1 MPRPA
6 SHTLIMSTSSS
17 KLILWKIHSRR
28 ISSATVQHG
37 STIAQDLPL
46 HCEYDV
52 RSVSEHFN
60 GIDIAGGV
68 GMTMISSNHR
78 AIFTACTK
86 ALRSRGIYRVGFA
99 LIE

>member
-1 MPRPA
+1 MPVRVP
-6 SHTLIMSTSSS
+6 HLNHVHSSS
-17 KLILWKIHSRR
+17 KLILWKIHSRNV
-28 ISSATVQHG
+28 SSATVQHG

-78 AIFTACTK
+78 AIFTARIQRRCVRGVSIVWD
-86 ALRSRGIYRVGFA
+86 LR
-99 LIE
+99 